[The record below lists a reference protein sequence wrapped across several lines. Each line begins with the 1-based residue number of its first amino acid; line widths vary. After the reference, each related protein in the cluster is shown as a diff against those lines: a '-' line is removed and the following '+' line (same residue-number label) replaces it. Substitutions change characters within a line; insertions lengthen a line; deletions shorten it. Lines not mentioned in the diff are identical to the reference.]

1 MMPKKK
7 PYYPNNWKA
16 IKDAPYQYFI
26 PISFDEFMEW
36 KMMGWELP
44 SSVDSII
51 REQNIKT
58 GKVKEYVYINR
69 GNANKRCRKIMSKG
83 DSEFT
88 TCTHDDLA
96 HMFPKMLTK
105 NIGGKHGPLG
115 TTTHNIKTKIKT
127 MNSRFEFSLL

>member
-1 MMPKKK
+1 MPKKK

-16 IKDAPYQYFI
+16 IKDAPHQFFI
-26 PISFDEFMEW
+26 PIPFDEFMEW

-96 HMFPKMLTK
+96 HMFPKKLTK
-105 NIGGKHGPLG
+105 EDSIYDENNQEPDIFLDD
-115 TTTHNIKTKIKT
+115 
-127 MNSRFEFSLL
+127 RFGNTEEDD

>member
-7 PYYPNNWKA
+7 PYYPNNWQA
-16 IKDAPYQYFI
+16 IKDAPHQFFI
-26 PISFDEFMEW
+26 PLPFDEFMEW

-44 SSVDSII
+44 SSVDCII

-58 GKVKEYVYINR
+58 GKVKEYVYSR
-69 GNANKRCRKIMSKG
+69 TSSAKKRAVKIMNKG
-83 DSEFT
+83 DSEFI

-105 NIGGKHGPLG
+105 EDSIYDENNQEPDIFLDDRFGNI
-115 TTTHNIKTKIKT
+115 
-127 MNSRFEFSLL
+127 EEDD